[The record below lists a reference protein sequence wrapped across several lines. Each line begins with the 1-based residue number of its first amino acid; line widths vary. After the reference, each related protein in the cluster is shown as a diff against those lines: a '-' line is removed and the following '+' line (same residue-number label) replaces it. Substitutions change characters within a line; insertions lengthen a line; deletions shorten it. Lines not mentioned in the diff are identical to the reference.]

1 MDYSLLGFSVHGD
14 SPGKNTE
21 NILSPGDLPN
31 PGVESGSPALQED
44 FLPVELSG
52 RPIPT
57 LKKWSEIVQLCPIL
71 CDPMGYSLPGSS
83 LHGILQARILECV
96 AISFSRLSFWLR
108 DWTQVSCTA
117 GRRFNLS
124 HQGSPCPP
132 YSILTNHL
140 MPPCQQEFSLA
151 IKIGC

>member
-57 LKKWSEIVQLCPIL
+57 LKK
-71 CDPMGYSLPGSS
+71 
-83 LHGILQARILECV
+83 
-96 AISFSRLSFWLR
+96 
-108 DWTQVSCTA
+108 
-117 GRRFNLS
+117 
-124 HQGSPCPP
+124 
-132 YSILTNHL
+132 
-140 MPPCQQEFSLA
+140 
-151 IKIGC
+151 